1 MYDIRVNVYL
11 VEKLH
16 FSLSSSASAS
26 PSLICFVCVNSFK
39 LTTQSTKCMSF
50 ILNLAS
56 FFSLS
61 LYSSSSSLEYFFF
74 FSTFIHF
81 YSNPFLDEFLFCFV
95 LLVSCCKKLKQST
108 ILVNIPSICILHDGF
123 STLFLFL
130 FSITKFR
137 ILDKCYYTST
147 ELLRIAYNPNKS
159 LWKWFKWKFTLG
171 YF

>member
-1 MYDIRVNVYL
+1 MKSCIFHFLLLLLLRPVLFASFASIR
-11 VEKLH
+11 
-16 FSLSSSASAS
+16 SSS
-26 PSLICFVCVNSFK
+26 P
-39 LTTQSTKCMSF
+39 
-50 ILNLAS
+50 LNLQNVCHLFS
-56 FFSLS
+56 IWLPFSLS
-61 LYSSSSSLEYFFF
+61 LSLYYSSSSLECFFF
-74 FSTFIHF
+74 LSTFIHF